1 VHRLL
6 QRQIKRYIKTPET
19 LSEELQEF
27 VKAVD
32 NAYCENDSDRLML
45 ERAFD
50 LNSQELI
57 ELNEGL
63 KNALNRFELIIENT
77 PFIAIQGFDRH
88 GAIIHWNHAS
98 SNIYGYS
105 LEEVKGRQ
113 IQDIILAP
121 ETVVYFENILNHV
134 WSTRKPNDP
143 FECEVHNRDARR
155 RWVFA
160 SMFPVIEDNEV
171 TEVFCMALDV
181 TDRKRLENQLLQ
193 AQKMEAIGTLAGG
206 IAHDF
211 NNLLM
216 GIQGYTQIM
225 LMGLSPSHPHY
236 DKLKRIEMQ
245 VKSGADL
252 SNQLLGFARG
262 GRYEVKPT
270 SLNEIIEQT
279 AHTFARTKKEVTV
292 SLRLAEDL
300 LTIEADRG
308 QMEQVLL
315 NLFVNAWQAM
325 PDGGNLELTTENVF
339 LDESYTNSHQLPP
352 GRYIKISVTDTG
364 IGMDKK
370 TRDRIFEPFFTTREM
385 GRGTGLGLASVYGII
400 KAHRGIITVYSEVN
414 CGTTFNIFLPSSNK
428 SPVQET
434 ISSTE
439 IHAGSGSVLIVDDET
454 IVLDVTVEMLKML
467 GYNVLTACN
476 GKEAIDLYKMYRDEI
491 DVIILDM
498 IMPGMGGDVTFDEL
512 QLINPSVRVILA
524 SGYSLSESA
533 KNILDRGAISFIQ
546 KPYSISDL
554 SAKISDALSVNS
566 ITFGY
571 NISR

>member
-6 QRQIKRYIKTPET
+6 QRQIKRYIKTPDSIT
-19 LSEELQEF
+19 EELQEF
-27 VKAVD
+27 IKAVD
-32 NAYCENDSDRLML
+32 NAYNENDSDRLML

-50 LNSQELI
+50 LSSQELI

-77 PFIAIQGFDRH
+77 PFIAIQGFDRQ

-98 SNIYGYS
+98 TLIYGYTI
-105 LEEVKGRQ
+105 EEVKGKR

-121 ETVVYFENILNHV
+121 ETVVYFENILNRV
-134 WSTRKPNDP
+134 WTTGNPNNP
-143 FECEVHNRDARR
+143 FECEVHNRNAEK

-160 SMFPVIEDNEV
+160 SMFPILEDDDV

-216 GIQGYTQIM
+216 GIQGYTQLM
-225 LMGLSPSHPHY
+225 LMGLDPLHPHH
-236 DKLKRIEMQ
+236 DRLKRIEMQ

-270 SLNEIIEQT
+270 SLNEVIEQS

-292 SLRLAEDL
+292 SLRLAGDL
-300 LTIEADRG
+300 LAVEADKG

-325 PDGGNLELTTENVF
+325 PGGGNLDITTENVF

-352 GRYIKISVTDTG
+352 GRYARISVTDTG

-370 TRDRIFEPFFTTREM
+370 TLDRIFEPFFTTREM

-400 KAHRGIITVYSEVN
+400 KAHRGIITVYSEAN
-414 CGTTFNIFLPSSNK
+414 LGTTFNIFLPSSNK

-434 ISSTE
+434 MHSTE
-439 IHAGSGSVLIVDDET
+439 IQAGKGNVLIVDDEK

-467 GYNVLTACN
+467 GYNVITARS
-476 GKEAIDLYKMYRDEI
+476 GKEAIELYKMHRNEI
-491 DVIILDM
+491 DLIILDM
-498 IMPGMGGDVTFDEL
+498 IMPGMSGDMTFDEL
-512 QLINPSVRVILA
+512 QLINPSVKVILA
-524 SGYSLSESA
+524 SGYSLAEPA
-533 KNILDRGAISFIQ
+533 KQILDKGAISFIQ
-546 KPYSISDL
+546 KPYNISEL
-554 SAKISDALSVNS
+554 SAKISDAMMVSSV
-566 ITFGY
+566 TFGY
-571 NISR
+571 NI